1 MGTSTS
7 KIIDSKETKKVGNA
21 VVTVGK
27 VYSNIKAVIA
37 TVFFLIFLITSIVLL
52 TRPSKKYIKVPGTV
66 QSIPGITLCN
76 SRVSTHTI
84 TNKDKTSDLTTSTVY
99 DCTFNLEYTPNGLQT
114 QTQKI
119 TTDSSI
125 KYNNKEKINV
135 YYDENNNSKVYLYYP
150 PNTAHIIGGIFAVF
164 TIITLFTMIF
174 LWINV
179 YIVNNSKLIAGVEGT
194 GAVSGL
200 AIGAAKNVIGML

>member
-1 MGTSTS
+1 M
-7 KIIDSKETKKVGNA
+7 
-21 VVTVGK
+21 
-27 VYSNIKAVIA
+27 
-37 TVFFLIFLITSIVLL
+37 SI
-52 TRPSKKYIKVPGTV
+52 Y
-66 QSIPGITLCN
+66 
-76 SRVSTHTI
+76 
-84 TNKDKTSDLTTSTVY
+84 KTSL
-99 DCTFNLEYTPNGLQT
+99 LPNGLQT